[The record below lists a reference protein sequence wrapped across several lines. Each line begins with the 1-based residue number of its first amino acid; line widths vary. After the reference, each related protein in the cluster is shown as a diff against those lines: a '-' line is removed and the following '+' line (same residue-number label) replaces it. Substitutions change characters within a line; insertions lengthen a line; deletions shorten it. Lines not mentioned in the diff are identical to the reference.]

1 MEGGFIPDYLRDLNT
16 VSILLRYILACICG
30 GMVGLERGVKGR
42 AAGFRTHILVCVGAV
57 ASMMCGQYIQAFV
70 APNADPARLGAQV
83 ISGIGFLGVGTIIIT
98 KSSKVKG
105 LTTAA
110 GLWSS
115 ACIGLAIGVGFYE
128 TAIIGA
134 LTISIVM
141 SLMQYIDKFF
151 YARSKITD
159 LYIEIEHIGM
169 IKEIIQMLKENS
181 YKMVSMELRK
191 SRLVEDNQIGVLM
204 TIKKADSNYAKDVV
218 EILAS
223 MEGILYLEEIY

>member
-1 MEGGFIPDYLRDLNT
+1 MEGGFIPDYLREL
-16 VSILLRYILACICG
+16 
-30 GMVGLERGVKGR
+30 KGR

-128 TAIIGA
+128 AAIIGA

>member
-1 MEGGFIPDYLRDLNT
+1 
-16 VSILLRYILACICG
+16 
-30 GMVGLERGVKGR
+30 
-42 AAGFRTHILVCVGAV
+42 
-57 ASMMCGQYIQAFV
+57 
-70 APNADPARLGAQV
+70 
-83 ISGIGFLGVGTIIIT
+83 
-98 KSSKVKG
+98 
-105 LTTAA
+105 
-110 GLWSS
+110 
-115 ACIGLAIGVGFYE
+115 
-128 TAIIGA
+128 
-134 LTISIVM
+134 M